1 MSLPAV
7 PHNHALPPSGDLV
20 LLFVASIFGSAH
32 CVGMCGPYVAI
43 CAARLAPGGA
53 SAPVC
58 LMVRVLFNAGR
69 LATYVIIGWVA
80 GAIGQIALAATLPF
94 GLSGAISIAA
104 GLIAATLALVLFGVL
119 KDPTRVLAR
128 AGVDVLIR
136 GGLLRAF
143 KAPKVLAPV
152 LLGSL
157 QGAFPCA
164 MVYAAAS
171 RAATAGDAVRG
182 AATMLVFGLGTV
194 PAIFALTTLPAAVV
208 RRLHT
213 RRWAGIPLLVLGVLL
228 VLRGL
233 AAFGLLAHSWLW

>member
-1 MSLPAV
+1 M
-7 PHNHALPPSGDLV
+7 HHHHALPPSGDL
-20 LLFVASIFGSAH
+20 LLLLIASILGSAH

-43 CAARLAPGGA
+43 CAARLAPGES
-53 SAPVC
+53 SAPIR
-58 LMVRVLFNAGR
+58 LMVRLLFNAGR
-69 LATYVIIGWVA
+69 LATYVVIGWVA
-80 GAIGQIALAATLPF
+80 GSLGQIALVATLPL
-94 GLSGAISIAA
+94 GLSGAVAIVAGIIA
-104 GLIAATLALVLFGVL
+104 GVLALVLIGIL

-143 KAPKVLAPV
+143 KAPRVLAPI

-171 RAATAGDAVRG
+171 RAATAGNAAGG

-194 PAIFALTTLPAAVV
+194 PAIFALTTLPAALV
-208 RRLHT
+208 RRLQT
-213 RRWAGIPLLVLGVLL
+213 RRWAGIPLLAISVLL
-228 VLRGL
+228 ILRGL
-233 AAFGLLAHSWLW
+233 AAFGLVAHSWLW